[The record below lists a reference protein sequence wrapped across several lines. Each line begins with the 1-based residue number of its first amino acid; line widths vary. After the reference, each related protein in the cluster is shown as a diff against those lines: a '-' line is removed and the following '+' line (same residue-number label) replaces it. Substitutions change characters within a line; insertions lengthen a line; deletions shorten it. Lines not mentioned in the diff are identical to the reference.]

1 MSSDFFIIDSIRE
14 KLDLK
19 DGLNQ
24 KSDRRDAQD
33 SEPGCKEL
41 G

>member
-19 DGLNQ
+19 DGLNHRVGKRETGGQ
-24 KSDRRDAQD
+24 NSQ
-33 SEPGCKEL
+33 L
-41 G
+41 NF